1 MGNNNWKLLKTQRK
15 LQFCACQPKQF
26 FFSVFFSSFVLGEL
40 DRSVRNDLKSL
51 TESAKRSVHFIY
63 FNTSLAVCVC
73 ASLKFLL
80 FFVPSFVVVL
90 STALSISRFGFC
102 FASDRFV
109 HFVWIDCL
117 VRMCMCASARSC
129 LPLLLRF
136 VSFWGFLAVNWFF
149 FSCRR
154 IILHHA
160 EWLYTLFTTIDR
172 NIVLD
177 YMKSGF
183 PRPFFF
189 ACFVIASLSGN

>member
-1 MGNNNWKLLKTQRK
+1 MRVCLAQVSVIFR
-15 LQFCACQPKQF
+15 
-26 FFSVFFSSFVLGEL
+26 SVFRGCLVDGA
-40 DRSVRNDLKSL
+40 VYKSL
-51 TESAKRSVHFIY
+51 W
-63 FNTSLAVCVC
+63 
-73 ASLKFLL
+73 FL
-80 FFVPSFVVVL
+80 F
-90 STALSISRFGFC
+90 RFGSVC
-102 FASDRFV
+102 TL
-109 HFVWIDCL
+109 WIDCL
-117 VRMCMCASARSC
+117 VWMCMCASARSC
-129 LPLLLRF
+129 LPLLRLRF